1 MQILRPVTSMQQI
14 SPPGLAEARRA
25 YAALTWRRICV
36 LAGLAALLLTSF
48 LIDLSLGPAHLSF
61 SVMIH
66 TMLSG
71 NDGSPASIVMWNLRL
86 PFAVM
91 AILTGVALGLAGA
104 EMQTVLDNPL
114 ASPFTLGLSA
124 ASAFGASLAIV
135 LGWHFPVSFFGPYSG
150 NEWIVAVNAFV
161 FAIGAALLL
170 DLVARWRGAA
180 TGTVVLFGIALVFT
194 FQALVALLQFV
205 ATEDALQE
213 LVFWTMGSVTRA
225 SWPKVA
231 VLATACAVILPWSLR
246 SAWALTALRMGE
258 DRAASLGVDVPRIR
272 LASLLRVSI
281 LAALAVAFSGTI
293 AFVGLVAP
301 HIARRLLGEDHRVFL
316 PGSALTGGLIMSAAS
331 IAAKN
336 LVTGAVLPVGIVT
349 ALVGIPF
356 FLIIVLRQSRLP

>member
-1 MQILRPVTSMQQI
+1 MTATDSSDITGLQQ
-14 SPPGLAEARRA
+14 AYRA
-25 YAALTWRRICV
+25 LMWRRIRI
-36 LAGLAALLLTSF
+36 LAGLVAVLIVCFLT
-48 LIDLSLGPAHLSF
+48 DLSLGPAHLSLTD
-61 SVMIH
+61 VLR
-66 TMLSG
+66 TLTG
-71 NDGSPASIVMWNLRL
+71 GDNGGADTVVVWKLRL

-91 AILTGVALGLAGA
+91 AILTGAALGLAGA
-104 EMQTVLDNPL
+104 EMQTILDNPL

-135 LGWHFPVSFFGPYSG
+135 PGWRLPLPWIGG
-150 NEWIVAVNAFV
+150 EWIVAVNAFI

-194 FQALVALLQFV
+194 FQALVSLLEFL
-205 ATEDALQE
+205 ASEDALQE

-225 SWPKVA
+225 TWPKIA
-231 VLATACAVILPWSLR
+231 VLNTAFSIIFPWSLR

-301 HIARRLLGEDHRVFL
+301 HIARRLLGEDHRVYL
-316 PGSALTGGLIMSAAS
+316 PGSILVGGIIMSAAA

-336 LVTGAVLPVGIVT
+336 LISGEVLPVGIVT

-356 FLIIVLRQSRLP
+356 FLVIVLRQNRATS